1 MKFKLINAEMYRY
14 FCKDDIEI
22 EIEKILSKVKATEY
36 EDKVSV
42 IGEGNEKEIHIE
54 INTLEELRGL
64 GLVCDRELIMSLD
77 HEPPLITIYDG
88 YIEYNKKNYDT
99 VHKTKSSTMLLRI
112 RRVQQPENGSA
123 TFGRCLS
130 RLSSRLCRVE

>member
-14 FCKDDIEI
+14 FCKDNIEI
-22 EIEKILSKVKATEY
+22 EIEKILSKIKATEY

-42 IGEGNEKEIHIE
+42 IGEENEKEIHIE

-64 GLVCDRELIMSLD
+64 GLLCERELIMSLD

-88 YIEYNKKNYDT
+88 YIE
-99 VHKTKSSTMLLRI
+99 
-112 RRVQQPENGSA
+112 
-123 TFGRCLS
+123 
-130 RLSSRLCRVE
+130 

>member
-1 MKFKLINAEMYRY
+1 MYRY
-14 FCKDDIEI
+14 FCNEDIDI
-22 EIEKILSKVKATEY
+22 EIEKILSKVKATKY

-64 GLVCDRELIMSLD
+64 GLLYDSELIMSLD

-88 YIEYNKKNYDT
+88 YIE
-99 VHKTKSSTMLLRI
+99 
-112 RRVQQPENGSA
+112 
-123 TFGRCLS
+123 
-130 RLSSRLCRVE
+130 

>member
-1 MKFKLINAEMYRY
+1 MYHY
-14 FCKDDIEI
+14 FCKEDIDI
-22 EIEKILSKVKATEY
+22 EIEKILSKLKTTEY

-54 INTLEELRGL
+54 ISTLEELRGL

-88 YIEYNKKNYDT
+88 YIE
-99 VHKTKSSTMLLRI
+99 
-112 RRVQQPENGSA
+112 
-123 TFGRCLS
+123 
-130 RLSSRLCRVE
+130 

>member
-1 MKFKLINAEMYRY
+1 MYRY
-14 FCKDDIEI
+14 FCNEDIDI

-36 EDKVSV
+36 EDRVSV
-42 IGEGNEKEIHIE
+42 IGEGKEKEIHIE

-88 YIEYNKKNYDT
+88 YIE
-99 VHKTKSSTMLLRI
+99 
-112 RRVQQPENGSA
+112 
-123 TFGRCLS
+123 
-130 RLSSRLCRVE
+130 

>member
-1 MKFKLINAEMYRY
+1 MKFKLLNAKMYYY
-14 FCKDDIEI
+14 FCDEHRDV
-22 EIEKILSKVKATEY
+22 EIEKILSKIRATEY

-54 INTLEELRGL
+54 IDTLEELRGL

-88 YIEYNKKNYDT
+88 YIE
-99 VHKTKSSTMLLRI
+99 
-112 RRVQQPENGSA
+112 
-123 TFGRCLS
+123 
-130 RLSSRLCRVE
+130 